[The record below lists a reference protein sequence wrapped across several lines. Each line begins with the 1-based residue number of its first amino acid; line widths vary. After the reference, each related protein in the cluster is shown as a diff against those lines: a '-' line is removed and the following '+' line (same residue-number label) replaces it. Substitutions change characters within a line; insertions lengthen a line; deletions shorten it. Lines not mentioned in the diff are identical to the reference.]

1 MFTPYLACK
10 TWHGLSES
18 GVPPNSVLFGG
29 IVLPNSVLVGG
40 TVPGFDTKMSLQHN
54 QRCRA
59 CGFKCVYIMGCVQKI
74 CNIAHC
80 YTIQCGTDGDGV
92 LIKFFILNSGPF
104 FLWGNFLYEQ
114 IGCFRRPPPKK
125 YNKTEN
131 STAVFETFL
140 EGNFSNSIILILK
153 VVLISKVFFI
163 F

>member
-80 YTIQCGTDGDGV
+80 YTIQCGTDGV

-104 FLWGNFLYEQ
+104 FLWGNFLYEL
-114 IGCFRRPPPKK
+114 
-125 YNKTEN
+125 
-131 STAVFETFL
+131 AVL
-140 EGNFSNSIILILK
+140 EDHLQKNITKLKILLLYLKHFWRVTSPIL
-153 VVLISKVFFI
+153 SS
-163 F
+163 